1 MDKGKYFLIYGIVV
15 IILLL
20 IAGFQMNN
28 LNKMLSNSDYINNVK
43 TVDNET
49 SNKNAENHEDTSANI
64 DTSLIG
70 AVDNTNSEDN
80 TEYNVIDNY
89 VDNSGYYK
97 STYLKLLTSNL
108 KAGKGYVS
116 LSRILYF
123 YNSNSAFTF
132 AEIYDDNLNMA
143 TNRQELISVVC
154 QKNKYKGL
162 NVCTQDA
169 IDNSGQIDLP
179 QNKPFIYPTDLS
191 KTTITSLF
199 MEHRSY
205 EQHGAWD
212 LAAPS
217 GTPIYAAC
225 TGTITE
231 VSTGYSGGYGN
242 MVRQSCESNGAVYDI
257 LYAHMTYGSIRVSN
271 GSTVNQGQ
279 VIGAVGSTGSSS
291 GSHLH
296 FEVSTNGTKVDGLS
310 LVEFKR

>member
-1 MDKGKYFLIYGIVV
+1 MGKGKYFLVYGLVV
-15 IILLL
+15 IVLLL

-28 LNKMLSNSDYINNVK
+28 LNKMLSSSDYINNVK

-49 SNKNAENHEDTSANI
+49 SSKNAENHEEIALN
-64 DTSLIG
+64 TSL
-70 AVDNTNSEDN
+70 VDATSNSDEDN

-89 VDNSGYYK
+89 VDTNSYYK

-132 AEIYDDNLNMA
+132 AEIYDDNLDLS
-143 TNRQELISVVC
+143 TNRQALISTVC
-154 QKNKYKGL
+154 AKNKYKNL
-162 NVCTQDA
+162 SVCSQDA

-179 QNKPFIYPTDLS
+179 QNKPFVYPTDLS
-191 KTTITSLF
+191 RTTITSLF
-199 MEHRSY
+199 MEQRSY
-205 EQHGAWD
+205 EKHGAWD

-225 TGTITE
+225 DGTIT
-231 VSTGYSGGYGN
+231 SSGYEGGYGN
-242 MVRQSCESNGAVYDI
+242 TVRETCESNGAVYEV
-257 LYAHMTYGSIRVSN
+257 LYAHMTSGSQTVSSGN
-271 GSTVNQGQ
+271 VVKKGQ
-279 VIGAVGSTGSSS
+279 VIGAVGSTGNST

-310 LVEFKR
+310 LVDFNR